1 MKELSILWV
10 LVIVGCS
17 IFNPGDK
24 YNPDYT
30 PKPVVV
36 EEPVKVDTVKSDTI
50 KIIIIE

>member
-1 MKELSILWV
+1 MRVIVVLWILV
-10 LVIVGCS
+10 VVGCS

-36 EEPVKVDTVKSDTI
+36 EEVEADTVKIEII
-50 KIIIIE
+50 KIIIE